1 MILLE
6 VTSLHITIAAVF
18 ATFIVIVW
26 LLAEFKGMK
35 DEIKERLGINNEVI
49 KLKLQAYERLT
60 VFAERAGL
68 KNLVSREA
76 ELLQNN
82 SAASLHQAMVNAL
95 KTEYEYNTSQ
105 QLYVSTPVW
114 NAVTKLRDQNI
125 YVLNQLAATLPG
137 NASAFELSKIVLEYT
152 MTEKAELNTVVLD
165 ALKYEAKHLL
175 Q

>member
-82 SAASLHQAMVNAL
+82 SAASLHLAMVNAL
-95 KTEYEYNTSQ
+95 KTEYEYNSSQ

-125 YVLNQLAATLPG
+125 YVLNQLAATLPAD
-137 NASAFELSKIVLEYT
+137 ASAYELSKIILEYS
-152 MTEKAELNTVVLD
+152 MTEKAELNNVVLD